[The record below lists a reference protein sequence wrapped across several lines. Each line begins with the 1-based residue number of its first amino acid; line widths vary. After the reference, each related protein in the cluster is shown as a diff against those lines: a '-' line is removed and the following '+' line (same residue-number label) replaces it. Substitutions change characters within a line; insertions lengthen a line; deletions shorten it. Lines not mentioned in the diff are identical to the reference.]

1 MPRLGPDVVSE
12 PRTKAAPADPEADP
26 PEADPPEAGPE
37 ADVVAA
43 GLGVGLRVGLGA
55 GAVEV
60 ATGEVAL

>member
-12 PRTKAAPADPEADP
+12 PRMKAAPADPEADP
-26 PEADPPEAGPE
+26 PEAGLE

-60 ATGEVAL
+60 AAGEVAL